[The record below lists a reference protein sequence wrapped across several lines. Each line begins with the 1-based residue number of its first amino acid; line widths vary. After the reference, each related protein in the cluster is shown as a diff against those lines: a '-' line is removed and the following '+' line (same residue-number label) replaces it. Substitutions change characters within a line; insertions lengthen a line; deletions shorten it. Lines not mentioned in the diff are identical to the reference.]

1 MRGEENDRASVSS
14 LLSRRSADQSRRV
27 LGLSGDVDTVW
38 NKT

>member
-14 LLSRRSADQSRRV
+14 LLYRRSADQGRRV
-27 LGLSGDVDTVW
+27 LGPSGDVDTVW